1 MNNQYIIELFSA
13 FTQSYNADPNNS
25 GNTLTYHYGDSMLT
39 GNINY
44 YPQLFLNTS
53 FQTDISYESG
63 YKNYTYVISPEISI
77 KLNNLYPTPSF
88 DDIALLDNV
97 QLNIEN
103 FFKGNFPNKTNFLS
117 LSSTDYKTISPDL
130 CYTRLINISL
140 QRKETFNIN
149 NIPQTIVPFKN
160 NVLKNIDSITQP
172 SGDTSM
178 QINISDGTF
187 YNINLPSG
195 EVTGK
200 TITNITQ
207 PSGITSMTINYTDST
222 FDIIDLPKGEKGDKG
237 DIGLTGQSGTSISS
251 ITQSNITSMTVN
263 LSNNTSYNVNLP
275 SGATGTSG
283 VSISSV
289 TQSNISSM
297 TVTLSNGNT
306 SNILLPSG
314 ATGSQ
319 GQSGLSYN
327 ILSLVNNY
335 EYLDHLIPAGASS
348 NQTQNFQAIIRSGTG
363 SAGFLNQ
370 SASWLGGTGIIRLST
385 GTATATDVGIRATAG
400 LSGHLINSNVSEYYF
415 GFYST
420 ALQNSTNLGL
430 FRLCVQNGSTAT
442 VIESNRTGV
451 YVDFDWQ
458 TDGVKPTFSIF
469 NNTVS
474 SSVLLNYP
482 LSINTLYAV
491 RIRVS
496 NTFCELYINNVLI
509 HSFNNILN
517 NSLPI
522 FAPIQQSVGLTKTA
536 GSTGVTYLVDVLGA
550 RNLVNLN
557 NYNF

>member
-1 MNNQYIIELFSA
+1 MNNQYIINLFSA
-13 FTQSYNADPNNS
+13 FTESYNSDINNS
-25 GNTLTYHYGDSMLT
+25 GNTLYFAYGNRMKT
-39 GNINY
+39 GDMSY
-44 YPQLFLNTS
+44 YNQLFLPTS
-53 FQTDISYESG
+53 FETNIAYEG
-63 YKNYTYVISPEISI
+63 NGFKTYTYNVAPEFHIKLDNPESEITPEILS
-77 KLNNLYPTPSF
+77 LMDNYQFNLENYFRAGF
-88 DDIALLDNV
+88 D
-97 QLNIEN
+97 
-103 FFKGNFPNKTNFLS
+103 NKTFFNGLTT
-117 LSSTDYKTISPDL
+117 TDFQTSSPDI
-130 CYTRLINISL
+130 CHTRLINLTLI
-140 QRKETFNIN
+140 RKENNNNVFNSV
-149 NIPQTIVPFKN
+149 PTIVPFKN
-160 NVLKNIDSITQP
+160 AVLRNITSITQP

-187 YNINLPSG
+187 YDINLPTGGGGS
-195 EVTGK
+195 TGK

-207 PSGITSMTINYTDST
+207 PSGDTSMSVNYTDNT

-237 DIGLTGQSGTSISS
+237 DIGLTGQ
-251 ITQSNITSMTVN
+251 
-263 LSNNTSYNVNLP
+263 
-275 SGATGTSG
+275 SG

-335 EYLDHLIPAGASS
+335 EYLDHLIPAGAST
-348 NQTQNFQAIIRSGTG
+348 NQTQYFQSVIRSGAG

-370 SASWLGGTGIIRLST
+370 SGSWLGGNGIIRLST

-400 LSGHLINSNVSEYYF
+400 MSGHLINSNVSEYYF
-415 GFYST
+415 GFYSI
-420 ALQNSTNLGL
+420 ALQNSTNTGL
-430 FRLCVQNGSTAT
+430 FRLCVQNGNTAT

-458 TDGVKPTFSIF
+458 TDGVKPTFSVF
-469 NNTVS
+469 NNTIS
-474 SSVLLNYP
+474 SSILLNYP
-482 LSINTLYAV
+482 LSVNTLYAV

-496 NTFCELYINNVLI
+496 NTLCELYINNVLL
-509 HSFNNILN
+509 HTFNSN
-517 NSLPI
+517 LPV

-536 GSTGVTYLVDVLGA
+536 GTTGVTYLVDVLGA